1 MRRGGISRARVAYDL
16 LQDSPNRVICTRR
29 AAAALAHRAAR
40 IRRPAWLLDAEQAFL
55 FAVRSRASGLRGIG
69 VACRVMGSRHSVRCR
84 RRAGQC
90 CWRDGESR
98 LVRGGSSQAFVWSG
112 AGRFAGALRC
122 GGVPPLGRDRRVYGG
137 RPDAGSARRA
147 VEVLARSGCGQM
159 SLAVRVFALTQRQHK
174 PGARAK
180 INTEVTRTKR
190 HSPSRDG
197 TTAKMSV

>member
-98 LVRGGSSQAFVWSG
+98 LVRAVVVPKHSCGPAP
-112 AGRFAGALRC
+112 AGLPVRC
-122 GGVPPLGRDRRVYGG
+122 VAVGYRR
-137 RPDAGSARRA
+137 
-147 VEVLARSGCGQM
+147 
-159 SLAVRVFALTQRQHK
+159 
-174 PGARAK
+174 
-180 INTEVTRTKR
+180 
-190 HSPSRDG
+190 
-197 TTAKMSV
+197 